1 MIDLENYSE
10 PRRLPIEIME
20 NVRSAMARFQ
30 VVEERLIR

>member
-1 MIDLENYSE
+1 MTDLENLPE
-10 PRRLPIEIME
+10 PEVLPIEIME